1 MKTIR
6 VLLILLLVVL
16 IGAVTGSAVL
26 AQGPGDGGGEPNCWA
41 CHRQPNP
48 NTLSGAEAEIAFCM
62 TCHGDPQVETWA
74 AEGRTPVYVDPAR
87 YAQSIHSR
95 VGCTA
100 CHADVARNPHQAT
113 GPVACE
119 NCHAAILTHVH
130 MGAPHLDTDCAAC
143 HRPDLPV
150 VRDPATG
157 RIVLAE
163 TDATGNPVDRT
174 SHALAARPGCENC
187 HYAGNPVGAPAVTL
201 PARSVLCMP
210 CHEAAPIVKDPW
222 SAVGLLVFLV
232 GMTVNFSI
240 YLRGELPGHPGA
252 TAMQKLSYIASDL
265 VRLIFSRRFFR
276 AVGVKA
282 ADAIFLRRVLQES
295 VSRWVMHTL
304 IYWPFLA
311 RFLLGL
317 VTWAGEAFWPAARWT
332 YVLADRDTPGV
343 ALFNDLCAALVILGV
358 LIALYRRFIRR
369 DPRLRT
375 GVEDRAAISL
385 LGAAFFLGILLEGVR
400 MLSVGLPADRAAW
413 AFLGYAVAAILRPL
427 PLDWTVVYSALW
439 YLHALLVIAVIAYLP
454 FSKLLHIFI
463 TPIVAVIN
471 SVRGGHE

>member
-16 IGAVTGSAVL
+16 LGAVTGSAVL
-26 AQGPGDGGGEPNCWA
+26 AQGPGDGGGETNCWA

-48 NTLSGAEAEIAFCM
+48 NTLSGAEAEIAFCLK
-62 TCHGDPQVETWA
+62 CHGDPQVKTWA
-74 AEGRTPVYVDPAR
+74 TEGRTPVYVDPAR
-87 YAQSIHSR
+87 HAQTLHGR
-95 VGCTA
+95 VACTA
-100 CHADVARNPHQAT
+100 CHADVARNPHRAT

-130 MGAPHLDTDCAAC
+130 MGAPHLSTDCAAC
-143 HRPDLPV
+143 HRPDLPI
-150 VRDPATG
+150 VRDAATG
-157 RIVLAE
+157 RIVVAR
-163 TDATGNPVDRT
+163 TDAAGNPVDRT
-174 SHALAARPGCENC
+174 AHALAARPGCENC
-187 HYAGNPVGAPAVTL
+187 HYAGNPVGAPAITL

-252 TAMQKLSYIASDL
+252 TAMQKLSYIAGDL

-276 AVGVKA
+276 VLGSKL
-282 ADAIFLRRVLQES
+282 ADAIFLRRSLQES
-295 VSRWVMHTL
+295 VSRWAMHAL

-332 YVLADRDTPGV
+332 RVLADRDTPGV
-343 ALFNDLCAALVILGV
+343 AFFNDFCATLVIVGV
-358 LIALYRRFIRR
+358 LYALYRRFIRR

-375 GVEDRAAISL
+375 GAEDKAAISL

-400 MLSVGLPADRAAW
+400 LLSVGLPAGAAW
-413 AFLGYAVAAILRPL
+413 AFLGYAVAVILRPL
-427 PLDWTVVYSALW
+427 PLDWTQVYPVLW
-439 YLHALLVIAVIAYLP
+439 YIHALLIIAVIAYLP
-454 FSKLLHIFI
+454 FSKLLHILI
-463 TPIVAVIN
+463 TPLVAVIN
-471 SVRGGHE
+471 TVRGGHE

>member
-6 VLLILLLVVL
+6 VLPILLLVVL
-16 IGAVTGSAVL
+16 IGAVTGSPVS
-26 AQGPGDGGGEPNCWA
+26 AQGPGNGGVTDCWA
-41 CHRQPNP
+41 CHRQINLS
-48 NTLSGAEAEIAFCM
+48 TLSGAEAEIAFCLE
-62 TCHGDPQVETWA
+62 CHGDPQVETWA
-74 AEGRTPVYVDPAR
+74 TEGRTPVYIDPVR
-87 YAQSIHSR
+87 HAQTLHGR
-95 VGCTA
+95 VACTA
-100 CHADVARNPHQAT
+100 CHSDVARNPHQAT
-113 GPVACE
+113 EPVACE
-119 NCHAAILTHVH
+119 NCHAAILAHVH

-143 HRPDLPV
+143 HRPDLPII
-150 VRDPATG
+150 RDEATG

-163 TDATGNPVDRT
+163 RDAAGNPVDRT
-174 SHALAARPGCENC
+174 AHSLAARPGCENC
-187 HYAGNPVGAPAVTL
+187 HYVHNPVGAPAVTL

-232 GMTVNFSI
+232 GMTINVSI
-240 YLRGELPGHPGA
+240 YLRGELPGHPGI
-252 TAMQKLSYIASDL
+252 TPMQKLSYLADDL
-265 VRLIFSRRFFR
+265 VRLVFSRRFFR
-276 AVGVKA
+276 LVGSKA
-282 ADAIFLRRVLQES
+282 ADVIFLRRVLQES

-332 YVLADRDTPGV
+332 RVLADRDTPGV

-375 GVEDRAAISL
+375 GLEDKTAISL
-385 LGAAFFLGILLEGVR
+385 LGAAFVLGLLLEGVR
-400 MLSVGLPADRAAW
+400 LLSVGLSADRAAW

-427 PLDWTVVYSALW
+427 NLAWTQVYPVLW
-439 YLHALLVIAVIAYLP
+439 YLHALLIVAVIAYLP
-454 FSKLLHIFI
+454 FSKFLHILI
-463 TPIVAVIN
+463 TPLVAVIN
-471 SVRGGHE
+471 TVRGGHE